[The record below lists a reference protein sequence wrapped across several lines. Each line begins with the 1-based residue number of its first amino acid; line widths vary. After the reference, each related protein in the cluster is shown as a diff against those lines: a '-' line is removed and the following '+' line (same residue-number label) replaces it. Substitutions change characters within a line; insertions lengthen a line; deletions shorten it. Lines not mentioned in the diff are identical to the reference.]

1 MRPYNSMEKGKKE
14 EPTLSHLAL
23 CLVFLFFAEAEAQTP
38 VNLDALVLLDAA
50 VGSEVVTSTSTLL
63 KDLST
68 KAISVRELL
77 SSPLADEG
85 GCAKMDFYVFW

>member
-23 CLVFLFFAEAEAQTP
+23 CLVFLFFAEAAAQMP

-50 VGSEVVTSTSTLL
+50 VGFFEIFSCKRLYVLFSPPEGKPWNAERMVYYFCSDRTRN
-63 KDLST
+63 
-68 KAISVRELL
+68 SV
-77 SSPLADEG
+77 G
-85 GCAKMDFYVFW
+85 